1 IIIPLSAWWAGE
13 IVEWVWLIPLVHA
26 VLLFVILA
34 CRERKALTGAATA
47 LIIIF
52 TLIVSASHTDE
63 EIYHPGII
71 DRNHLFYINSNHYSS
86 ERQRYNIDQIQQMKA
101 PEQKIDFKVRDQDN
115 TPMYMGFNGTSIYS
129 SIINGN
135 IVDFYYNDLK
145 VNFTHESISRYA
157 SFQYRSNLF
166 SLFNT
171 DYMMRTDRNTHSL
184 PTKFETA

>member
-1 IIIPLSAWWAGE
+1 
-13 IVEWVWLIPLVHA
+13 
-26 VLLFVILA
+26 
-34 CRERKALTGAATA
+34 
-47 LIIIF
+47 
-52 TLIVSASHTDE
+52 
-63 EIYHPGII
+63 
-71 DRNHLFYINSNHYSS
+71 
-86 ERQRYNIDQIQQMKA
+86 
-101 PEQKIDFKVRDQDN
+101 

-184 PTKFETA
+184 PTKFETAYADGTYTIYENQAPLNFIRFSDNVY